1 MQIKF
6 PQQIK
11 FVNVRHIAY
20 ALSISMIILG
30 IIGIATR
37 GLNFGIDFTGG
48 YLFHVQFSKEVEIA
62 ELRQVLESHGIVK
75 PSIQAL
81 GQDQSGYP
89 VIIRVKGHEIDRQSL
104 EESVKVAF
112 EELSEYKPVI
122 KKIEMVGP
130 AISKHLFKQ
139 TLLAFSIA
147 FLVIIAYVGWRF
159 GGGMWGVGGVIALVH
174 DVAITLGFCAW
185 TRTEISVVTTAAF
198 LTLAGYSVNDTI
210 VVYDRIRENLRRM
223 YKSPLLDIFNYSIT
237 GTLSRTLITSV
248 TTLLVVLVLFISGGE
263 VVHDFA
269 FVLLIGIC
277 IGTYSSVFV
286 ASPICYDFYS
296 RRKFGQR
303 KFH

>member
-6 PQQIK
+6 PQQIR
-11 FVNVRHIAY
+11 FVNIRHITY
-20 ALSISMIILG
+20 ALSIGMVVLG
-30 IIGIATR
+30 ITGIAIR
-37 GLNFGIDFTGG
+37 GLNFGIDFSGG
-48 YLFHVQFSKEVEIA
+48 YLFRVQFSKEVKIT
-62 ELRQVLESHGIVK
+62 ELRQALESHGIIK

-81 GQDQSGYP
+81 GQDRHGHP
-89 VIIRVKGHEIDRQSL
+89 VIIRIKGHDIDRQSL
-104 EESVKVAF
+104 EENVKIAF
-112 EELSEYKPVI
+112 EKLSEYKPVI

-159 GGGMWGVGGVIALVH
+159 GGGMWGVGGVVALIH
-174 DVAITLGFCAW
+174 DVAITLGICAW
-185 TRTEISVVTTAAF
+185 TGTEISVVTTAAF

-223 YKSPLLDIFNYSIT
+223 YKSSLLDIFNYSIT

-248 TTLLVVLVLFISGGE
+248 TTLLVVFVLFIAGGE

-269 FVLLIGIC
+269 FVLIAGII

-296 RRKFGQR
+296 RRKSGRR
-303 KFH
+303 KSH